1 MGKVIMIAIIAY
13 LLWTAICY
21 IRWRTPKKE
30 KKSDASQN
38 GFLGKKNKGKFD
50 IVGKS
55 KFNLSHS
62 QTQAATTS
70 ENEKATEKQDTFA
83 AQSTAIIPS
92 EELDEVFSDNH
103 SEDENQL
110 LDIDCPLEY
119 EPENEPDEEEEEEI
133 EGALRATHASGIRF
147 DEMVNMFKTVDQTAE
162 ATPDEKVAAGNTL
175 LEIRQTDAFE
185 ELVSSKP
192 NRKEIVSKLI
202 EESLAAFYRQMDSE
216 TENIA
221 IDTKA
226 LTDFDIQN
234 YL

>member
-21 IRWRTPKKE
+21 IRWRTPRKE
-30 KKSDASQN
+30 KKSDVSQG
-38 GFLGKKNKGKFD
+38 GFFERKNKSKFD

-55 KFNLSHS
+55 KFKLSHS
-62 QTQAATTS
+62 QTQAATAS

-103 SEDENQL
+103 SEDENQP

-119 EPENEPDEEEEEEI
+119 EPENEPDEEDEEI

-147 DEMVNMFKTVDQTAE
+147 DEMVNMFKTVDNTAE
-162 ATPDEKVAAGNTL
+162 TTSDEKIAAGNTL

-221 IDTKA
+221 IDTKT